1 MFLFK
6 LFPLLSI
13 VAAAG
18 EWPALKTT
26 WGFNIFGSAFHDRP
40 RTVAEAEKD
49 GWTLIGSC
57 DGQWLGHRY
66 ADPADPSLLMIYD
79 DAGYIAGVQSGL
91 LKSDVDESVGNFANL
106 PIYQSGDFFGEPA
119 YFTTAY
125 FVDPEVICNGGRTE
139 DDFNKFGTGDRLLFQ
154 VGATPDQLYAAP
166 LTQDEADANSDWY
179 DHYCFLGMGDHYI
192 QYNYTPDQDC
202 AAVLPIQ
209 VLYDQ
214 GVLNGFVWQHLAGL
228 PGDKWEHPDETA
240 IGAIIDRP
248 PTCLLD
254 SVAYPGLST
263 MHHYFYS
270 YPWLVLCPL
279 KHDRGSL
286 NGYIKVMKKKFYKW
300 MFFLSL

>member
-1 MFLFK
+1 
-6 LFPLLSI
+6 
-13 VAAAG
+13 
-18 EWPALKTT
+18 
-26 WGFNIFGSAFHDRP
+26 
-40 RTVAEAEKD
+40 
-49 GWTLIGSC
+49 
-57 DGQWLGHRY
+57 
-66 ADPADPSLLMIYD
+66 
-79 DAGYIAGVQSGL
+79 
-91 LKSDVDESVGNFANL
+91 
-106 PIYQSGDFFGEPA
+106 
-119 YFTTAY
+119 
-125 FVDPEVICNGGRTE
+125 
-139 DDFNKFGTGDRLLFQ
+139 
-154 VGATPDQLYAAP
+154 
-166 LTQDEADANSDWY
+166 
-179 DHYCFLGMGDHYI
+179 MGDHYI

-228 PGDKWEHPDETA
+228 PGDKWEHPDEIA

-286 NGYIKVMKKKFYKW
+286 NGYKKVMKK
-300 MFFLSL
+300 